1 MTSNVLESSRS
12 KTVNKTSV
20 TKKKR
25 EYGMTHSIN
34 AMNYLPNKKKRV
46 ARLKFDKNA
55 KVDLFCWF
63 CGLPKISVREFLIHL
78 HESHLSEEAKE
89 YESDVAKKPL
99 EHLLNWGNALILAR
113 ALVQVTASV
122 ENDHVIHRMLEVTKR
137 QLEQCME
144 FLAELARPN
153 NPGFVA
159 TLDTHFRGAAKDV
172 LLSPKDHDTNV
183 KQGKG
188 GSDDTKKKKS
198 SLEHEE
204 AAAEVLTG
212 LRRFS
217 TTSNSSEFES
227 NTVDISC
234 SLPEK
239 AFSPEKNTYSANT
252 NCDMN
257 FGPFNFATS
266 SHEIIDN
273 QDHEVTPK
281 VSGSLAPLDFTCN
294 KSTVINTNAIR
305 SSASSLPSIFSRGM
319 LAPLSVP
326 ASYPTTSGIPTI
338 GSPIICASQ
347 LDQNVSVQPPI
358 FPAFTIR
365 DWTAGI
371 VTPNSQSQIK
381 SSLTKDFESKMEPT
395 LTPVTTASQYFSF
408 NSGSTSPRKQK
419 SINSGS
425 LSMDVSSFHG
435 IPTAKAFAAIEKIS
449 LQRKANPRRWTK
461 DEDEALREAVA
472 NHKSKNWKAIA
483 SQVPGRNHTQCLQRW
498 TKVLAPGLVKGH
510 WSPHEDDLLRR
521 LVASEQK
528 NWGEVAA
535 KIPGRTSKQ
544 CRERWH
550 NHLDPNIIR
559 GAYTPEEDRIIL
571 DAQKRLGNRWS
582 IIAGMLPGRTE
593 DAVKIRWKSHCRL
606 WRTRKY
612 LRKTSIETLSDKED
626 SNTRDNAVFSSPAPS
641 DGSA

>member
-1 MTSNVLESSRS
+1 MTSNLLESSRF
-12 KTVNKTSV
+12 KALNKTNV

-46 ARLKFDKNA
+46 ARLKFEKNA

-89 YESDVAKKPL
+89 HEIDVAKKPL

-113 ALVQVTASV
+113 ALVQVTAVV
-122 ENDHVIHRMLEVTKR
+122 EDDQVIRRMLEVTKR

-159 TLDTHFRGAAKDV
+159 TLDTHFRGATEDV
-172 LLSPKDHDTNV
+172 SMSPKQSDTESN
-183 KQGKG
+183 Q
-188 GSDDTKKKKS
+188 DANIQDKKKS
-198 SLEHEE
+198 SLAHEE

-217 TTSNSSEFES
+217 TTSSNSDFES
-227 NTVDISC
+227 KVDNAST
-234 SLPEK
+234 SSAKSHSPQRN
-239 AFSPEKNTYSANT
+239 AFSANKG
-252 NCDMN
+252 DDR
-257 FGPFNFATS
+257 TS
-266 SHEIIDN
+266 GSFTFTLDSQKFIDN
-273 QDHEVTPK
+273 QPHDVISKVT
-281 VSGSLAPLDFTCN
+281 GSLAPLGLTSN
-294 KSTVINTNAIR
+294 KGTTINSTAIQ

-326 ASYPTTSGIPTI
+326 APYSTTKGIPTI
-338 GSPIICASQ
+338 GSPIVCASPH
-347 LDQNVSVQPPI
+347 DRNVSMHPPI

-365 DWTAGI
+365 DWTTDLI
-371 VTPNSQSQIK
+371 TPNSQSHFN
-381 SSLTKDFESKMEPT
+381 SSITNDFRDKHEPT

-408 NSGSTSPRKQK
+408 NSGNTSPRKQK

-425 LSMDVSSFHG
+425 LSMDISSFHG

-626 SNTRDNAVFSSPAPS
+626 SILRENGAFSSPTS
-641 DGSA
+641 EGSS